1 MRRREHPRGWLQG
14 AAPPA
19 LPPLSLHVI
28 VLTPLEVV
36 VSLLTRC
43 SGDDGAF
50 LAAWG
55 QAVGGGKMGLVG
67 AKCRAGRG
75 KSARRNASL
84 RAAASPAPRAD
95 LVLQEPPLFGSETLL
110 SWLQE
115 DAQPPGLYFG
125 SGINI

>member
-1 MRRREHPRGWLQG
+1 M
-14 AAPPA
+14 
-19 LPPLSLHVI
+19 
-28 VLTPLEVV
+28 
-36 VSLLTRC
+36 
-43 SGDDGAF
+43 
-50 LAAWG
+50 G
-55 QAVGGGKMGLVG
+55 QMG
-67 AKCRAGRG
+67 AKFRAGQG
-75 KSARRNASL
+75 KSARRNAAGSGDTSL

>member
-19 LPPLSLHVI
+19 LPPLSLHLI

-67 AKCRAGRG
+67 ASYRTGG
-75 KSARRNASL
+75 KWDRWGQNAEL
-84 RAAASPAPRAD
+84 VGGNQLGEMQQGQAMPA
-95 LVLQEPPLFGSETLL
+95 
-110 SWLQE
+110 
-115 DAQPPGLYFG
+115 
-125 SGINI
+125 